1 MDTSKDDWDVV
12 ILDGTGKSPD
22 DSQQL
27 RDDLARRRLR
37 VKLMIVLP
45 PMVSVSPT
53 VVNEEAKRARYC
65 VILLR
70 MRRSTPVG
78 ETAYFIVP
86 TPRTLRQAKARA
98 PTGARIPME
107 GVESGRLGGDFAG
120 LADRVE
126 RRLRS

>member
-12 ILDGTGKSPD
+12 ILDGTGKPPD

-27 RDDLARRRLR
+27 RDELARRRLR
-37 VKLMIVLP
+37 VKLMIVP
-45 PMVSVSPT
+45 PPLVSVSPT

-86 TPRTLRQAKARA
+86 TPRTLRQDKAGGR
-98 PTGARIPME
+98 TGAKVPMAA
-107 GVESGRLGGDFAG
+107 VESGRLGGDLAG
-120 LADRVE
+120 LAERVE
-126 RRLRS
+126 RRIRG

>member
-1 MDTSKDDWDVV
+1 METSKDGWDVV
-12 ILDGTGKSPD
+12 ILDGTGKAPD

-27 RDDLARRRLR
+27 RDELARRRLR
-37 VKLMIVLP
+37 VKLMIVP
-45 PMVSVSPT
+45 PPLVSVSPT

-65 VILLR
+65 VILLK
-70 MRRSTPVG
+70 MRRSTPIG

-86 TPRTLRQAKARA
+86 TPRTLRQGKAGGFADAK
-98 PTGARIPME
+98 IPME
-107 GVESGRLGGDFAG
+107 TVESGKLGGDLAG